1 MKLISW
7 NVNGVRASVK
17 KGLVD
22 IINNYNADVFCIQ
35 ETKAQDDQV
44 VEALEELNG
53 YHIFSNSATK
63 KGYSGVAIL
72 TKEEPIRVFSNIGI
86 EEHDDE
92 GRVITAEY
100 SDFFL
105 VNVYVPNSGSGL
117 KRLDYRSTWDQAF
130 KDFLAGL
137 QEKKPIVVTGDF
149 NVAHRAIDL
158 KNDKSNYNKTSGFTQ
173 VEIDGLDGILSTG
186 LKDTFRT
193 LHPEEVKYTFWSMRF
208 NARKNNAGWRIDYFL
223 VSDSLMVQVEE
234 ALIDNDVFGSDHC
247 PVGLVLNT

>member
-1 MKLISW
+1 MFS
-7 NVNGVRASVK
+7 G
-17 KGLVD
+17 
-22 IINNYNADVFCIQ
+22 IQ

-137 QEKKPIVVTGDF
+137 QG
-149 NVAHRAIDL
+149 
-158 KNDKSNYNKTSGFTQ
+158 
-173 VEIDGLDGILSTG
+173 
-186 LKDTFRT
+186 
-193 LHPEEVKYTFWSMRF
+193 
-208 NARKNNAGWRIDYFL
+208 
-223 VSDSLMVQVEE
+223 EE
-234 ALIDNDVFGSDHC
+234 ANCCNRRF
-247 PVGLVLNT
+247 

>member
-117 KRLDYRSTWDQAF
+117 KRL
-130 KDFLAGL
+130 GL
-137 QEKKPIVVTGDF
+137 PEYVGSSIQG
-149 NVAHRAIDL
+149 L
-158 KNDKSNYNKTSGFTQ
+158 SSGT
-173 VEIDGLDGILSTG
+173 
-186 LKDTFRT
+186 
-193 LHPEEVKYTFWSMRF
+193 
-208 NARKNNAGWRIDYFL
+208 AR
-223 VSDSLMVQVEE
+223 EE
-234 ALIDNDVFGSDHC
+234 ASCCNRRF
-247 PVGLVLNT
+247 

>member
-117 KRLDYRSTWDQAF
+117 KRT
-130 KDFLAGL
+130 
-137 QEKKPIVVTGDF
+137 
-149 NVAHRAIDL
+149 
-158 KNDKSNYNKTSGFTQ
+158 
-173 VEIDGLDGILSTG
+173 
-186 LKDTFRT
+186 
-193 LHPEEVKYTFWSMRF
+193 
-208 NARKNNAGWRIDYFL
+208 
-223 VSDSLMVQVEE
+223 
-234 ALIDNDVFGSDHC
+234 
-247 PVGLVLNT
+247 